1 MRKAL
6 IVGIDYY
13 DNVTPLHGC
22 VNDAHSVNA
31 ILSRHS
37 NGTPNFGTRLYT
49 ATGKSTSISRKEL
62 KNITEEL
69 FKEDSD
75 IALFYYSGHGYVEGN
90 EGYIIT
96 SECEHGDDG
105 FRMGE
110 LIDIANNSKAK
121 NKIIILDCCHA
132 GIAGNVDVIKPE
144 ASILCE
150 GLTILAAS
158 SKDQYAI
165 EENGTGVFTNL
176 FVDALNGSA
185 ANLVGSITPGSV
197 YAHIDQSLGPWQQR
211 PIFKTNVKR
220 FITLREVQ
228 PSIQLDEIRK
238 ITELFKNKGD
248 EFKLDPSF
256 EPTEACHIEDNGE
269 QFKLLQKY
277 NHVNLVI
284 PIGEEHMYY
293 AAVNSKS
300 CKLTVLGVHYWNLV
314 KKGRI

>member
-13 DNVTPLHGC
+13 DKVSPLYGC

-37 NGTPNFGTRLYT
+37 NGTPNFGVKLCT
-49 ATGKSTSISRKEL
+49 ATGDKTAITRKEL
-62 KNITEEL
+62 KNLTEEL

-75 IALFYYSGHGYVEGN
+75 IALFYFSGHGYVEGN

-96 SECEHGDDG
+96 SECENGDDG
-105 FRMGE
+105 FRMGD
-110 LIDIANNSKAK
+110 LLYMANNSKAK

-132 GIAGNVDVIKPE
+132 GVAGNVDVVNPE

-150 GLTILAAS
+150 GVTILAAS
-158 SKDQYAI
+158 SKDQYAM
-165 EENGTGVFTNL
+165 EEDGTGVFTNL
-176 FVDALNGSA
+176 LIDALSGSA

-197 YAHIDQSLGPWQQR
+197 YAHIDQSLGPWEQR

-228 PSIQLDEIRK
+228 ASIQLDEIREIIK
-238 ITELFKNKGD
+238 LFKDRGD
-248 EFKLDPSF
+248 AFNLDPSF
-256 EPTEACHIEDNGE
+256 EPTEASYVEDNGDK
-269 QFKLLQKY
+269 FKLLQKY
-277 NHVNLVI
+277 NHVNLVA
-284 PIGEEHMYY
+284 PVGEEHMYY
-293 AAVNSKS
+293 AAINSKS

-314 KKGRI
+314 KNGRI